1 MNHYERLYNILI
13 ENQVPEGDPPLPGM
27 SSKDLIHYKG
37 RPSRVKVKKRGDKRS
52 KKTKAADDRAE
63 RKEADANTRAMRSG
77 SVTQQRGK

>member
-1 MNHYERLYNILI
+1 MNNYERVYNILI

-52 KKTKAADDRAE
+52 KKTKAADLRAE
-63 RKEADANTRAMRSG
+63 RKEAAINNAAARRTRM
-77 SVTQQRGK
+77 K

>member
-1 MNHYERLYNILI
+1 MNTYERIYNILI

-52 KKTKAADDRAE
+52 KKTKAADLRAE
-63 RKEADANTRAMRSG
+63 RKEAAINNAAARRTRM
-77 SVTQQRGK
+77 K

>member
-1 MNHYERLYNILI
+1 MNNYERVYNILF

-52 KKTKAADDRAE
+52 KKTKAADERAAAA
-63 RKEADANTRAMRSG
+63 EAAASTEALRG
-77 SVTQQRGK
+77 GTYTQQRGK

>member
-1 MNHYERLYNILI
+1 MNNYERVYNILI

-52 KKTKAADDRAE
+52 KKTKAADLRAE
-63 RKEADANTRAMRSG
+63 RKEAAIETAAARRTPM
-77 SVTQQRGK
+77 K

>member
-1 MNHYERLYNILI
+1 MNNYERVYNILI

-52 KKTKAADDRAE
+52 KKTKAADDKAAAE
-63 RKEADANTRAMRSG
+63 AKEETQALQGGTY
-77 SVTQQRGK
+77 TQQRGK